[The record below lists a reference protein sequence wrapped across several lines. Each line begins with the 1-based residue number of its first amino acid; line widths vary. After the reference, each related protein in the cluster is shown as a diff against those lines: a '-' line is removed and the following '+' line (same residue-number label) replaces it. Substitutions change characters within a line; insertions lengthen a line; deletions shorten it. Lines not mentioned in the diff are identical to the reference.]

1 MNLEFQMIDVQTG
14 EIIARSK
21 KTFACNFAV
30 SNDAG
35 FRTMMQ
41 WCQSAVR
48 GVRKTEHKELE
59 LRIYFGED
67 LPLPQL
73 PFGMSED
80 LVKNQALQ
88 YVR

>member
-1 MNLEFQMIDVQTG
+1 MNLEFTMVDVKTG
-14 EIIARSK
+14 EIFARSK

-48 GVRKTEHKELE
+48 GVRKSDHKEIE

-67 LPLPQL
+67 MPLPQL
-73 PFGMSED
+73 PFGMTDD
-80 LVKNQALQ
+80 LAKQQALQ

>member
-1 MNLEFQMIDVQTG
+1 MNLEFQMIDVRTG

-21 KTFACNFAV
+21 KTFACNFAT

-35 FRTMMQ
+35 FRTMML

-48 GVRKTEHKELE
+48 GVRKTDHKELE

-73 PFGMSED
+73 PFGMTED
-80 LVKNQALQ
+80 LAKHHALL